1 MKALKKILPLAIA
14 LSLVSPIFAQDDN
27 VDLNEETVT
36 EQADH
41 GSEMMENAG
50 TEMDHQ
56 ADKAMEKKE
65 EIKEVKKAKKVAKKE
80 VKKAKKLAKKQVKTA
95 KMKARKEVKKAK
107 HAAKKQMKKS

>member
-1 MKALKKILPLAIA
+1 MKALKKILPLAIS
-14 LSLVSPIFAQDDN
+14 LSLVSPVFAQDDN
-27 VDLNEETVT
+27 VDLSEETVT

-41 GSEMMENAG
+41 GSDMMEQAG

-65 EIKEVKKAKKVAKKE
+65 EVKSAKKVAKKE
-80 VKKAKKLAKKQVKTA
+80 VKKAKKQAKKQVKAA
-95 KMKARKEVKKAK
+95 KVKAHKDVKKAK